1 MTAIKYPITTN
12 ISPQW
17 RVVST
22 SSTAM
27 LLDRQ
32 IVYTGTHLRQVK
44 IQGTSQNVLTEL
56 TVVYLSDYVTIRS
69 YTFITN

>member
-1 MTAIKYPITTN
+1 MHIFLITYLFIIFLLHTNIPTIMTAIKYPMTTN

-27 LLDRQ
+27 LLNRQ
-32 IVYTGTHLRQVK
+32 IVYTGTHLRQVE
-44 IQGTSQNVLTEL
+44 IQGTSQNV
-56 TVVYLSDYVTIRS
+56 
-69 YTFITN
+69 